1 MSPCR
6 PWVRADDGPITD
18 SWARGF
24 HLKDPTI
31 QYTNSSTPVGFF
43 SPLRFHTDIGDDQFY
58 IAVSFLSSKLS
69 LMSDF
74 NIRFAYEAL
83 LLSVLSE

>member
-6 PWVRADDGPITD
+6 PWVRADDGPVTD

-31 QYTNSSTPVGFF
+31 QYI
-43 SPLRFHTDIGDDQFY
+43 HQ
-58 IAVSFLSSKLS
+58 
-69 LMSDF
+69 
-74 NIRFAYEAL
+74 L
-83 LLSVLSE
+83 LLASSLPFVFIQTLAMINFISRYPSFRPSYPPCQISISDLRMKPSC